1 MDILSLYDGLP
12 KARQLRQM
20 LTALCNGELAII
32 PTDTNYAAVCSLGSK
47 KGIKRLYA
55 LKTGRHEKKITL
67 LCADLKDISL
77 YANVSN
83 PAYRL
88 MKSLIPGP
96 YTFILPA
103 SRLVPKMVLTK
114 RRTVGVRAPDHA
126 ACLTIPAELGTALLA
141 VSVKDIST
149 RNGDSVFSLESAFQN
164 EVGYLLD
171 AGSVDSESSTILDLT
186 GSEYEIIRQGKG
198 KI

>member
-114 RRTVGVRAPDHA
+114 RRTVGIRAPDHA
-126 ACLTIPAELGTALLA
+126 ACLTIPAGLGTALLA
-141 VSVKDIST
+141 VSVKDISS
-149 RNGDSVFSLESAFQN
+149 RGDSISSLESVFQN
-164 EVGYLLD
+164 DVSYLFD
-171 AGSVDSESSTILDLT
+171 AGNIDSESSTILDLT
-186 GSEYEIIRQGKG
+186 GSEYEVIRQGKG

>member
-1 MDILSLYDGLP
+1 MNILQLYNGLP
-12 KARQLRQM
+12 KTRQLRQV
-20 LTALCNGELAII
+20 LTALSNGDLAII

-47 KGIKRLYA
+47 KGINRLYA

-114 RRTVGVRAPDHA
+114 RRTVGIRSPDQA

-141 VSVKDIST
+141 VSVKDFSSQ
-149 RNGDSVFSLESAFQN
+149 GDSVFSLESAFQN
-164 EVGYLLD
+164 EVSYLFD
-171 AGSVDSESSTILDLT
+171 AGSIDSESSTIVDLT
-186 GSEYEIIRQGKG
+186 GSEYEVIRQGKG